1 MYQSLQNFMNLFLN
15 FWIIP
20 PQKKILILLPL
31 SYTFFLQLLTGFP
44 KPNSLEEINAN
55 EIFIRFSE
63 ELFDYPYWLQ
73 DLSHLPLFFIF
84 AWLWSWQIGPYT
96 SLKKVFSNKAAIISF
111 SYAVIN
117 EMGQA
122 FIPDRF
128 PSIGDLIMNL
138 TGVAFGLSSHKILCQ
153 KNSNLYD

>member
-1 MYQSLQNFMNLFLN
+1 MNLFLN
-15 FWIIP
+15 FWVIP
-20 PQKKILILLPL
+20 PQKKNLILLPL
-31 SYTFFLQLLTGFP
+31 GYTFFLQLLTGFP

-73 DLSHLPLFFIF
+73 DLSHLPLFFIL
-84 AWLWSWQIGPYT
+84 AWLWSWQIGPYP
-96 SLKKVFSNKAAIISF
+96 SLKKVFSNKAAIVSF

-117 EMGQA
+117 EMAQA

-128 PSIGDLIMNL
+128 PSVGDLIMNL
-138 TGVAFGLSSHKILCQ
+138 TGVAIGLTSHKFLCQ
-153 KNSNLYD
+153 KSSIKYD